1 MIFGKEFIMSWN
13 EIVNLCAII
22 LGPILAIQVSQ
33 KIEDYKQRKSRQ
45 VNIFK
50 VLMATRATPID
61 VRHVEALNM
70 IDIEFYG
77 KNAKE
82 KDVLRAWKDYLD
94 HLNNNASSI
103 EFWGPK
109 KEELFVELLHKMAIC
124 LNYKFEKT
132 DLRKTSYFPK
142 GLGQIQDLQRI
153 ILERF
158 GEILNGDRGF
168 PVTSFPEAEEQF
180 KEKSINI
187 LNGLEEIVSGKRSI
201 AVTNEPKE

>member
-1 MIFGKEFIMSWN
+1 MSWK
-13 EIVNLCAII
+13 EIINLLAII

-33 KIEDYKQRKSRQ
+33 KLEDYKQRKARQ

-70 IDIEFYG
+70 IDIEFNG
-77 KNAKE
+77 KNSKE

-94 HLNNNASSI
+94 HLRNNASSL

-109 KEELFVELLHKMAIC
+109 KEELFVDLLHKMAIC
-124 LNYKFEKT
+124 LNYKFEKS
-132 DLRKTSYFPK
+132 DLRNTSYFPK
-142 GLGQIQDLQRI
+142 GLGQIHDLQRI

-158 GEILNGDRGF
+158 GEILNGERGF
-168 PVTSFPEAEEQF
+168 PVISFPEADEHI
-180 KEKSINI
+180 KEKSIKI

-201 AVTNEPKE
+201 AVTNEPKR

>member
-1 MIFGKEFIMSWN
+1 MSWK
-13 EIVNLCAII
+13 EIINLLAII

-33 KIEDYKQRKSRQ
+33 KLEDYKQRKARQ

-70 IDIEFYG
+70 IDIEFNG
-77 KNAKE
+77 KNSKE

-94 HLNNNASSI
+94 HLRNNASSL

-109 KEELFVELLHKMAIC
+109 KEELFVDLLHKMAIC
-124 LNYKFEKT
+124 LNYKFEKS
-132 DLRKTSYFPK
+132 DLRNTSYFPK

-158 GEILNGDRGF
+158 GEILNGERGF
-168 PVTSFPEAEEQF
+168 PVISFPEADEHI
-180 KEKSINI
+180 KEKSIKI

-201 AVTNEPKE
+201 AVTNEPKR